1 MNSYFSDGEKNS
13 HIKESLERGIG
24 KFGTISYAYA
34 VMNKKNTDNIVV
46 ITNVED
52 DFVEMYLD
60 NKYQNIDPVIIKA
73 LNNITSFVWDDN
85 MKISSYWPADKVFVL
100 KTFSFL
106 CGHTFVLHDYY
117 NNLATL
123 TLYFDKFLMAD
134 VGELIERHKNDFHG
148 ILRDTH
154 EMLLQIYR
162 KSEEMT
168 ADNTVLS
175 TREAEV
181 LYWSSTGKTYAE
193 VAEILKLT
201 VSTVKFHMGNTVKKL
216 GVKNAKHAIS
226 LANELKL
233 IPDAVNN
240 SVRQPPYQK

>member
-13 HIKESLERGIG
+13 HIKESLERGIE

-34 VMNKKNTDNIVV
+34 VMDKRNKDNIL
-46 ITNVED
+46 IINNVSDE
-52 DFVEMYLD
+52 FANEYLE
-60 NKYQNIDPVIIKA
+60 KKLQNIDPVIIKS
-73 LNNITSFVWDDN
+73 LNSITSFVWDDN
-85 MKISSYWPADKVFVL
+85 MKISSYWPVDMVFIL

-123 TLYFDKFLMAD
+123 SLYYDKFLMAD

-148 ILRDTH
+148 ILRNTH

-175 TREAEV
+175 TREAEI
-181 LYWSSTGKTYAE
+181 LYWSSTGKTYTE
-193 VAEILKLT
+193 VAEILQLT

-226 LANELKL
+226 LANELNL
-233 IPDAVNN
+233 TPPD
-240 SVRQPPYQK
+240 R